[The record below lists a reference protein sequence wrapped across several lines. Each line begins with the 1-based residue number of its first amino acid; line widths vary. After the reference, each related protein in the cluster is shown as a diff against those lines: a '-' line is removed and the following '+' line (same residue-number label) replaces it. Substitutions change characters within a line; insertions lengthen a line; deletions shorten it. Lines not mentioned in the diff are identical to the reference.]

1 MSVEID
7 QVKFMNLVMEKSNL
21 KLNELQAQV
30 IVLEAQLQLVADIN
44 KQQQEQL
51 DKLAKKK
58 EKSDF
63 QN

>member
-1 MSVEID
+1 
-7 QVKFMNLVMEKSNL
+7 MNLVMEKTNQ

-44 KQQQEQL
+44 KQMQEQL
-51 DKLAKKK
+51 DKLTKKK
-58 EKSDF
+58 EKPDF